1 MLDGLYKPRAVA
13 VIGASSKELSI
24 GYRVLENL
32 KSHDFKGPI
41 YPINPRE
48 RSICSLKCYK
58 SVLEVQDEIDLANIS
73 IPARF
78 VPNAVQ
84 ECGEKGI
91 KFVIIHSAGFREVGP
106 EGEALENQ
114 VLEVARKH
122 GVRIYGPNSQGVMN
136 SDPEVSLYAN
146 FTFTPM
152 KPGNISILAQSG
164 GVAELVNL
172 NLERIGVGFRM
183 YGSNGNASDISIDE
197 LLEYFGTDDQTRVI
211 VLYVESF
218 QDPARFVK
226 VASAIT
232 PAKPILA
239 VKAGTSAAGARA
251 ITSHTGALLDVDTT
265 TDALFERAGVIRFH
279 TQEELVQS
287 AVTFSC
293 QPLPRG
299 TAVTVVTNAGGPAIQ
314 ATDQV
319 ISSGLSL
326 TEISAKTRETLSAC
340 LNPMSSVKNPVD
352 TTATAGPDEFGGIMK
367 ILADDPDVH
376 ALLLTLV
383 TPFFV
388 DNVGVAE
395 RIAGALEGCEKP
407 VVASYI
413 TNVGWANVI
422 QRVRD
427 ASIPVFDYPETAAR
441 VLAAMARYVKIRDRD
456 RGAPETLDT
465 DATAGRKL
473 LAEAKLSEDGFLL
486 AADVNRL
493 LDSYGIP
500 IAQTVRAQRT
510 NDVAKAAADLRF
522 PVALKVDHEAVVH
535 KSDAGGVV
543 LNLQD
548 AAALATAAAEM
559 RRRFEK
565 RGIRPAYVVQEFL
578 TGGREVI
585 MGLKQAA
592 GAGTMVMIGTGGI
605 YTEILRDAQFRL
617 APITRVDA
625 RDMIKALKGH
635 SILAG
640 ARGEHPVDMTAIEDI
655 LLRLGQMAVDN
666 PEILEMDLNPVLAFP
681 EPGMTAVVDA
691 RVRKAISD
699 KEGTEGLRD

>member
-13 VIGASSKELSI
+13 VIGASTKPLSI

-32 KSHDFKGPI
+32 RAHDFKGPI

-48 RSICSLKCYK
+48 RSVRSFRCHR
-58 SVLEVQDEIDLANIS
+58 SVLEVDDEIDLANIS

-78 VPNAVQ
+78 VPAAVE

-106 EGEALENQ
+106 EGEALEQQ
-114 VLEVARKH
+114 VLEVARRY
-122 GVRIYGPNSQGVMN
+122 GIRVYGPNSQGVMN

-164 GVAELVNL
+164 GVAELLNL

-211 VLYVESF
+211 MLYVESF
-218 QDPARFVK
+218 QDPRRFVE

-232 PAKPILA
+232 PDKPILA
-239 VKAGTSAAGARA
+239 IKAGTSAEGARA

-265 TDALFERAGVIRFH
+265 TDALFERAGVIRFN
-279 TQEELVQS
+279 TQEELVQA
-287 AVTFSC
+287 AVAFAR

-299 TAVTVVTNAGGPAIQ
+299 TTVTVVTNAGGPAIQ
-314 ATDQV
+314 ATDQA
-319 ISSGLSL
+319 IASGLSL
-326 TEISAKTRETLSAC
+326 TEISAKTREALAAC

-367 ILADDPDVH
+367 ILAEDPDIH

-395 RIAGALEGCEKP
+395 RITGALEGCAKP
-407 VVASYI
+407 VVASYV
-413 TNVGWANVI
+413 TNVNWAHVI
-422 QRVRD
+422 QKVRE

-441 VLAAMARYVKIRDRD
+441 VLAAMARYVTIRDRD
-456 RGAPETLDT
+456 RGEPETPDADT
-465 DATAGRKL
+465 AAARRV
-473 LAEAKLSEDGFLL
+473 LAEAKPSEDGFLA
-486 AADVNRL
+486 AADVSRL
-493 LDSYGIP
+493 LGAYGI
-500 IAQTVRAQRT
+500 ASARAVRAPGA
-510 NDVAKAAADLRF
+510 DEVAGAAADLRF

-535 KSDAGGVV
+535 KTDEGGVA
-543 LNLQD
+543 LDLED
-548 AAALATAAAEM
+548 ADALAAAVAEM
-559 RRRFEK
+559 RARFARRDLE
-565 RGIRPAYVVQEFL
+565 PAYVVQEFL
-578 TGGREVI
+578 GGGREVI

-592 GAGTMVMIGTGGI
+592 GAGTLVMIGTGGI
-605 YTEILRDAQFRL
+605 YTEVLRDAQFRL
-617 APITRVDA
+617 APLTRADA
-625 RDMIKALKGH
+625 RDMIGALKGRA
-635 SILAG
+635 ILAG
-640 ARGEHPVDMTAIEDI
+640 ARGEEPVDFAALEDI
-655 LLRLGQMAVDN
+655 LLRLGRMAVEH
-666 PEILEMDLNPVLAFP
+666 PEIQEMDLNPVLAFA
-681 EPGMTAVVDA
+681 ERGRTAVVDA
-691 RVRKAISD
+691 RVRIGRQTSQRGA
-699 KEGTEGLRD
+699 